1 MGTVMAIMAGYYV
14 LNGQAFRALGEVA
27 EWMQK
32 KLPTPLD
39 TKQDS
44 NE

>member
-14 LNGQAFRALGEVA
+14 LNGQAFRALGEVT

-32 KLPTPLD
+32 KLPTPQK
-39 TKQDS
+39 TEKNS

>member
-32 KLPTPLD
+32 KLPPPPETE
-39 TKQDS
+39 KNS

>member
-1 MGTVMAIMAGYYV
+1 MGTAMAIMAGYYV

-27 EWMQK
+27 KWMQE
-32 KLPTPLD
+32 KLPSPSETER
-39 TKQDS
+39 TS

>member
-14 LNGQAFRALGEVA
+14 LNGQAFRALDEVA

-32 KLPTPLD
+32 KLPFPSETEMV
-39 TKQDS
+39 S